1 MSSNASDST
10 FAGSVPS
17 VYERHLV
24 PFMFDVYA
32 LDLAA
37 RLARARPTT
46 VLEIAAGTGVATR
59 ALARSL
65 HAKTRL
71 VGTDLNAPMLELAK
85 SLGTAR
91 PIEWQTADAMSL
103 PFADGEFDAI
113 ACQFGAM
120 FFPDKGK
127 AFAEI
132 RRVLRPGGRF
142 WFSVWDGL
150 NTNDGAGAVTEVL
163 AEQFPADP
171 PRMLARVPYA
181 YHQRDT
187 ITADLAAGGFS
198 ATPTFDVLTERGR
211 APSAQ
216 SIAIGFCQGTPLRGE
231 IETRAPGALVTV
243 TERASTA
250 LERRFGSGPVDTRLQ
265 ALVVEVQR

>member
-32 LDLAA
+32 VDLAA
-37 RLARARPTT
+37 RVARARPTA
-46 VLEIAAGTGVATR
+46 VLEIAAGTGAATR

-65 HAKTRL
+65 RASTRL
-71 VGTDLNAPMLELAK
+71 VGTDLNPPMLELAK

-127 AFAEI
+127 VFAEI
-132 RRVLRPGGRF
+132 RRVLRPGGRL
-142 WFSVWDGL
+142 WFNVWDGL
-150 NTNDGAGAVTEVL
+150 DSNDGAGAVTDVL

-181 YHQRDT
+181 YHQRDR
-187 ITADLAAGGFS
+187 IAADLAAGGFTAP
-198 ATPTFDVLTERGR
+198 ATFEVRTERGR
-211 APSAQ
+211 APSAE

-231 IETRAPGALVTV
+231 IEARAPGALNTV
-243 TERASTA
+243 TERATTA
-250 LERRFGSGPVDTRLQ
+250 LTRKLGSGPLDTRLQ
-265 ALVVEVQR
+265 ALVIEVVR